1 MVKALVKG
9 SLLVWARKSAGLT
22 TAQVATKLKTSNETI
37 EQWEADENKPSIS
50 QLRKLSEVYKRPLAV
65 FYLQEPPL
73 DFQAMRDFR
82 RRGEQG
88 TPDLSSTLRYEI
100 RQAEER
106 REAAMEL
113 LDGLEETAEPFLATV
128 SLANDP
134 DEAAKTV
141 RDVLG
146 VKFSDQLHWK
156 KNPYD
161 SFNNWKLAI
170 EQAGLLVFQATD
182 LDPQEAA
189 GFSLKH
195 NTLPV
200 IAVNIKDSPN
210 ARAFTLLHE
219 FIHVMLHHNSLCNEL
234 GREGKR
240 EKDAERIEVFC
251 NHVAGA
257 TLIPKHLLL
266 QEPIVREHPPN
277 PEWEDS
283 DLEWLGTRFGT
294 SKETVL
300 RRLLLVGKTTKEFC
314 RTTREQ
320 YQKEWED
327 RRKKKD
333 KGGFAPPHQMAI
345 SRGGRKFLDIVLRS
359 YYRKKITLSDVS
371 SLIGVRLK
379 HLPTIERAI
388 LGRPVTAV
396 HSS

>member
-1 MVKALVKG
+1 MSPK
-9 SLLVWARKSAGLT
+9 
-22 TAQVATKLKTSNETI
+22 
-37 EQWEADENKPSIS
+37 
-50 QLRKLSEVYKRPLAV
+50 
-65 FYLQEPPL
+65 
-73 DFQAMRDFR
+73 
-82 RRGEQG
+82 
-88 TPDLSSTLRYEI
+88 LRYEI

-113 LDGLEETAEPFLATV
+113 LDALEETVEPFSAAAF
-128 SLANDP
+128 LANDP
-134 DEAAKTV
+134 EETAQAV
-141 RDVLG
+141 RGILG
-146 VKFSDQLHWK
+146 IKFSHHGK
-156 KNPYD
+156 KNSYE

-182 LDPQEAA
+182 IDPQEAA

-195 NTLPV
+195 NKLPV

-210 ARAFTLLHE
+210 ARTFTLLHE
-219 FIHVMLHHNSLCNEL
+219 FTHVMLHQNSLCNEL

-266 QEPIVREHPPN
+266 QQSVVSQHSSK
-277 PEWEDS
+277 PEWEES
-283 DLEWLGTRFGT
+283 DLEWLGSRFGT

-300 RRLLLVGKTTKEFC
+300 RRLLILG
-314 RTTREQ
+314 RTNKDFYRVKREQ
-320 YQKEWED
+320 YRKEWD
-327 RRKKKD
+327 DAQKKE

-345 SRGGRKFLDIVLRS
+345 SRSGRKFLDIVLRS

-379 HLPTIERAI
+379 HLPKIERAI
-388 LGRPVTAV
+388 LGRPVTAA
-396 HSS
+396 HGS

>member
-37 EQWEADENKPSIS
+37 EQWEADESKPSIG
-50 QLRKLSEVYKRPLAV
+50 QLRKLSEIYKRPLAV

-82 RRGEQG
+82 RRGDEN
-88 TPDLSSTLRYEI
+88 TPELSPKLRYEI

-113 LDGLEETAEPFLATV
+113 LDALEETAEPFSATAF
-128 SLANDP
+128 LANDP
-134 DEAAKTV
+134 EATAQTV
-141 RDVLG
+141 RDFLG

-161 SFNNWKLAI
+161 SFNNWKQAI

-182 LDPQEAA
+182 IDPQEAA

-195 NTLPV
+195 KTLPV

-210 ARAFTLLHE
+210 ARTFTLLHE
-219 FIHVMLHHNSLCNEL
+219 FTHVMLHQNSLCNEL

-240 EKDAERIEVFC
+240 DRDSEKIEVFC

-257 TLIPKHLLL
+257 ILIPKHLLL
-266 QEPIVREHPPN
+266 QEQIVSQHPPS
-277 PEWEDS
+277 PEWEES
-283 DLEWLGTRFGT
+283 SLEWLGSRFGT

-300 RRLLLVGKTTKEFC
+300 RRLLIVGRTNKDFYRTK
-314 RTTREQ
+314 REQ
-320 YQKEWED
+320 YQKEWEETQ
-327 RRKKKD
+327 KKKD

-345 SRGGRKFLDIVLRS
+345 SSGGRKFLDIVLRS

-379 HLPTIERAI
+379 HLPKIERAI

-396 HSS
+396 HGS

>member
-22 TAQVATKLKTSNETI
+22 TAQVATKLKISNETI
-37 EQWEADENKPSIS
+37 EQWEADENKPSIG
-50 QLRKLSEVYKRPLAV
+50 QLRKLSEIYKRPLAV

-82 RRGEQG
+82 RRGDEN
-88 TPDLSSTLRYEI
+88 TSELSPKLRYEI

-106 REAAMEL
+106 REAAIEL
-113 LDGLEETAEPFLATV
+113 LDALEETVEPFAAAAF
-128 SLANDP
+128 LANDP
-134 DEAAKTV
+134 ETTAQTV
-141 RDVLG
+141 RDILG

-161 SFNNWKLAI
+161 SFNNWKMAI

-182 LDPQEAA
+182 IDPQEAA

-195 NTLPV
+195 KKLPV

-210 ARAFTLLHE
+210 ARTFTLLHE
-219 FIHVMLHHNSLCNEL
+219 FTHVMLQQNSLCNEL

-240 EKDAERIEVFC
+240 EKDEEKIEVFC

-257 TLIPKHLLL
+257 ALIPKPILLR
-266 QEPIVREHPPN
+266 EPIVSEHPSS
-277 PEWEDS
+277 PEWKES
-283 DLEWLGTRFGT
+283 DLEWLGARFGT
-294 SKETVL
+294 SKETAL
-300 RRLLLVGKTTKEFC
+300 RRLLILGRTNKGFYRTK
-314 RTTREQ
+314 REQ
-320 YQKEWED
+320 YRKEWEEVQ
-327 RRKKKD
+327 KKKE
-333 KGGFAPPHQMAI
+333 KGGFAPPYQMAI
-345 SRGGRKFLDIVLRS
+345 SSGGKKFLDIVLRS

-379 HLPTIERAI
+379 HLPKIERAI

-396 HSS
+396 HGS